1 MYPVFASKCRAY
13 HSFMGNLLSEKKIHS
28 TNALL
33 VSSPSKHYTQ
43 YSASTISLL
52 PCSQWL
58 LSHAISPIEMYFFCL
73 HLFMFHFCWRILSFF
88 MLMLHFLSEFF
99 DLILSFFC
107 VSNRFSSP
115 NGSFVSSIC
124 FFSCLSYFYFKS
136 FHRGNISMII
146 FFRIFCFKML
156 FELWLFTGD
165 ATVAVS
171 ILKLYADKSYGVSYH
186 KFLWRCLLLAIVL
199 NFHEETMTIY

>member
-1 MYPVFASKCRAY
+1 MLQVQVICNVSGCDASTMSSTISKCIP
-13 HSFMGNLLSEKKIHS
+13 FLLPSAVHIILLWVICYRSKKIHS

-33 VSSPSKHYTQ
+33 VSSPSKNYTQ

-99 DLILSFFC
+99 DLILCFFC

-124 FFSCLSYFYFKS
+124 FFFPVYLIFISNLSIGVTF
-136 FHRGNISMII
+136 
-146 FFRIFCFKML
+146 
-156 FELWLFTGD
+156 LWLFSFVLFF
-165 ATVAVS
+165 A
-171 ILKLYADKSYGVSYH
+171 LRCFLNYGCSLVT
-186 KFLWRCLLLAIVL
+186 LVLLSV
-199 NFHEETMTIY
+199 F